1 MRISDLIT
9 VRGAPRAVDLAQ
21 LSQLLEALAREGAD
35 LTLGTAGQLGELL
48 GEYVSADAEPVD
60 ALRALIAGIAADGEG
75 GSAALVMG
83 SAGSGKSHLLSLVAL
98 LANHPT
104 AWSVFLQSHPA
115 YADLRDRLKGRRY
128 LVVPI
133 PLCEHRGHEE
143 HLEDIVFDRTERVLS
158 SPAYGLAVPLSEQSY
173 ALDLIDR
180 HIVPRYSDELDMF
193 AREQSPGVRNWQAM
207 RKRNPARAA
216 EVARQ
221 FAAQMNYP
229 LDFRQSR
236 VERLS
241 RLIDLVRDNSLNG
254 IVWLIDDLTEFLS
267 GAGTKAVHSDCAF
280 LDFLGQRCKI
290 APLHV
295 VAALNEGLE
304 QLSSVEPYLV
314 NAIRAGYRHDLVLS
328 AAQMRAVARR
338 RVLGRVDPEKY
349 DAAIQQVRE
358 ACRNAFG
365 TVTFSCEELAGAYP
379 LHPAALE
386 CLESIAARFFGAAD
400 TFVAFLQDLL
410 GHTSLGGVLARDYRQ
425 IIGVDEVFDY
435 LRPRIASHP
444 EVSAYI
450 YDVLDY
456 YEKNAAEMLPEEPQ
470 LVVRLIRQLVI
481 FRLANVAAPVPLLVE
496 CMGLDET
503 GAPRAEA
510 PRVLQALEAMRVG
523 GSFVDARRGAADAP
537 AVYQVDLQT
546 SVSDLLRKRVAA
558 AKASYG
564 PGDAR
569 VWKHALSVCD
579 EPAFPLTHLQKA
591 RTLEVEWQNTFRC
604 ISAELTDLGSL
615 PSGAMAELA
624 GDLADPATVEDICLL
639 LTAPGSRDAQLAA
652 WRSLAES
659 APASRW
665 SAAILAWIPRELT
678 AAELDELKEFAA
690 IADLSQDERAL
701 AADTGMRD
709 QLGEMYGPAA
719 AQARKIVRKA
729 YYEGQVISPYGEMVG
744 PAALAPLAGDWAA
757 TLQQVTAPA
766 FARVFPD
773 FPAIAPRRPLVSR
786 EQVDSIV
793 NRVIRPGKANLPPG
807 DPLRELV
814 DSCLAPL
821 GLVSSRADE
830 YTVDVS
836 RSKIA
841 AGVMARVR
849 QRDNTPLHETGRPI
863 ACADLAQHLVKSA
876 SGLPPELFE
885 LVVAALIRTGY
896 LAALQGP
903 GQLIRM
909 EDIPVPLSGSIN
921 YVARPPLLSHN
932 QWQILARVCRIAL
945 DYNLPVADFPV
956 QQHAWERLVAARVDY
971 LDRAEALKAR
981 LLAHVEELEQRPSLW
996 REALADIEALQNT
1009 FRCVRPELHPA
1020 PGLQEFIQDVEGF
1033 IGDSQ
1038 GASRLMGLFR
1048 RIDTL
1053 AAYLDRLA
1061 PDVIQVRDY
1070 MLSPALVLPP
1080 NSDLE
1085 ARRQAVLALIGSG
1098 EQILSEEMNLRRLVQ
1113 IFLGSYKRIYASW
1126 HGRVYRSP
1134 IYDQY
1139 RAVNQSPEM
1148 RALQQLGKLNLNVAT
1163 TAEDM
1168 ERRIEE
1174 QAAGRCTRADL
1185 SEVLDTQPV
1194 CPDCRLA
1201 LNEEPEL
1208 VSVESLVAE
1217 TRQAIEGYLQ
1227 ALAVPALRQRLREY
1241 AAAAPRRGDLG
1252 VRLEQIAQMP
1262 ISANPRQILTYFTD
1276 DAITHVNRA
1285 LAGKKLAPRNFGEL
1299 RKSLEGRTV
1308 TREEAE
1314 RLFNKWLQ
1322 GDGAEIEDDG
1332 LLQIDE

>member
-21 LSQLLEALAREGAD
+21 VSQLMEMLAREGSD
-35 LTLGTAGQLGELL
+35 LTLGTAGQLEELL
-48 GEYVSADAEPVD
+48 GEYVAADAEPVD
-60 ALRALIAGIAADGEG
+60 ALRALISAVAAGGEG

-83 SAGSGKSHLLSLVAL
+83 SAGSGKSHLLALVAL
-98 LANHPT
+98 LLSHSAP
-104 AWSVFLQSHPA
+104 WQVFLQGHPA
-115 YADLRDRLKGRRY
+115 YADLRERLKGKGF

-143 HLEDIVFDRTERVLS
+143 HLEDIVFDRTERALS
-158 SPAYGLAVPLSEQSY
+158 STAYGLSVPLSEQSY

-180 HIVPRYSDELDMF
+180 HIIPRYSDELDRYS
-193 AREQSPGVRNWQAM
+193 REQSPGTRNWAAL

-216 EVARQ
+216 ELARQ

-236 VERLS
+236 VERIS
-241 RLIDLVRDNSLNG
+241 RLIDIVRDNSLGG
-254 IVWLIDDLTEFLS
+254 IVWLIDDLSEFLS
-267 GAGTKAVHSDCAF
+267 GTGTKAVHSDCAF
-280 LDFLGQRCKI
+280 LDFLGQRCKV

-304 QLSSVEPYLV
+304 QLTSVEPYLV

-328 AAQMRAVARR
+328 PQQMRAVARR
-338 RVLGRVDPEKY
+338 RVLGRIDPEKY
-349 DAAIQQVRE
+349 ETAVRQVRD
-358 ACRNAFG
+358 ACRKAFG
-365 TVTFSCEELAGAYP
+365 TVTFSSEELAGSYP

-410 GHTSLGGVLARDYRQ
+410 GHTSLAGILARDYRQ

-456 YEKNAAEMLPEEPQ
+456 YEKNAAEMFAENPG

-496 CMGLDET
+496 CMGLDES
-503 GAPRAEA
+503 GAPRVETQTAL
-510 PRVLQALEAMRVG
+510 RALEAMRAG
-523 GSFVDARRGAADAP
+523 GSYVDARRGATDAP
-537 AVYQVDLQT
+537 PVYQVDVQT

-564 PGDAR
+564 PTDAR
-569 VWKHALSVCD
+569 VWKHALAVCD
-579 EPAFPLTHLQKA
+579 EPSFPLAHLQKA

-604 ISAELTDLGSL
+604 ISAELCDLAAL
-615 PSGAMAELA
+615 TPSAMAELA
-624 GDLADPATVEDICLL
+624 GDLADPATVEDVCLML
-639 LTAPGSRDAQLAA
+639 SAPGTREALLAT
-652 WRSLAES
+652 WKSLAES

-665 SAAILAWIPRELT
+665 SAALLAWIPRELT
-678 AAELDELKEFAA
+678 PAEVDELKEFAA
-690 IADLSQDERAL
+690 IADLSQDERAF

-709 QLGEMYGPAA
+709 QLGEMYAPAA

-729 YYEGQVISPYGEMVG
+729 YYEGQVLSPYGEMVG
-744 PAALAPLAGDWAA
+744 PAGLAPLSGNWSG
-757 TLQQVTAPA
+757 TLQQVTTPA
-766 FARVFPD
+766 FVRVFPE
-773 FPAIAPRRPLVSR
+773 FPDIAPRRPLVSR

-793 NRVIRPGKANLPPG
+793 NQVIRPGHAVLAPDN
-807 DPLRELV
+807 PLRELV
-814 DSCLAPL
+814 ESCLAPL
-821 GLVSSRADE
+821 GLVASRGDE
-830 YTVDVS
+830 YAVDVS

-841 AGVMARVR
+841 AGVMSRVR
-849 QRDNTPLHETGRPI
+849 QRDNTPLNETGRPI
-863 ACADLAQHLVKSA
+863 ACADLAQHLVKSPA
-876 SGLPPELFE
+876 GLPPELFE
-885 LVVAALIRTGY
+885 LVVAALIRCGY

-903 GQLIRM
+903 GQLLRM

-945 DYNLPVADFPV
+945 DYNLPVSDFPV
-956 QQHAWERLVAARVDY
+956 QQHAWDRLVEARVDY
-971 LDRAEALKAR
+971 LDRAEALKGR
-981 LLAHVEELEQRPSLW
+981 LLAHVEQLEQRPSLW
-996 REALADIEALQNT
+996 REAFADIDALQNT

-1020 PGLQEFIQDVEGF
+1020 PGLREFIQDVEGF

-1048 RIDTL
+1048 RIDAL
-1053 AAYLDRLA
+1053 AAYLDRMA
-1061 PDVIQVRDY
+1061 QDVLQVREY
-1070 MLSPALVLPP
+1070 MLSPALVLPAA
-1080 NSDLE
+1080 SDLE
-1085 ARRQAVLALIGSG
+1085 SRRQAVLGLIGSG
-1098 EQILSEEMNLRRLVQ
+1098 EQVLAEEMNLRRLVQ
-1113 IFLGSYKRIYASW
+1113 IFLGSYKRMYSSW

-1134 IYDQY
+1134 VFDQY
-1139 RAVNQSPEM
+1139 RAVTQSPEM
-1148 RALQQLGKLNLNVAT
+1148 RSLQQLGKLNLNVPV

-1168 ERRIEE
+1168 DRRIEE
-1174 QAAGRCTRADL
+1174 QVERRCMRADL
-1185 SEVLDTQPV
+1185 SEALDIHPV

-1201 LNEEPEL
+1201 LNEEPRLLPVETL
-1208 VSVESLVAE
+1208 VEE
-1217 TRQAIEGYLQ
+1217 TRQAAAGYLA
-1227 ALAVPALRQRLREY
+1227 ALAVPALRQRIREY
-1241 AAAAPRRGDLG
+1241 AASVPRRGELG
-1252 VRLEQIAQMP
+1252 VRLEQISQLGTG
-1262 ISANPRQILTYFTD
+1262 ANPRQILTLFTD
-1276 DAITHVNRA
+1276 DAITHINRA
-1285 LAGKKLAPRNFGEL
+1285 LSGKKLEPRTLGDL
-1299 RKSLEGRTV
+1299 RKALEGRTL

-1314 RLFNKWLQ
+1314 ALFNKWLE
-1322 GDGAEIEDDG
+1322 GDSEGTESDG
-1332 LLQIDE
+1332 LLQIEE